1 MMFFILT
8 KNLKALSKLVCILL
22 ISSIAVWN
30 FAFVFIQNSV
40 SHDFAIFWL
49 NISSLGWCSIAVF
62 ALWLSLVLTERE
74 KVLSKWYFYL
84 IIFSITIFFI
94 YKQWTGYLIN
104 DIIRQSYGWS
114 PLWSESVWPWFFYA
128 YYCSIPLTVLYIGY
142 TTIKKRN
149 YFFEKR
155 IKLTITSGYIFF
167 TSAVVTDIILPRLHI
182 YSFPS
187 IGCALAL
194 ILASA
199 IIYGITKYRLMVIT
213 PAYAASEILATM
225 SDSLILIDT
234 EGKIIKVNNAILNL
248 LGYTIG
254 EFIGSPA
261 EILFPE
267 QIASDTA
274 GKLDTL
280 AKENSF
286 RDKQIFFRTKN
297 GENIPVSFS
306 CSALK
311 DKEGNYI
318 GIVGIARDMREFLQL
333 QEREREIAAEK
344 ARTEA
349 LQEKAWELQ
358 IAYDKL
364 KAAQT
369 QLIKSEKMAAV
380 GQLASGVAHEI
391 NNPLE
396 VIQGSARSII
406 KTIKENDPLYMPLKS
421 IDREALQCQR
431 MILDLLTFSRQR
443 NE

>member
-1 MMFFILT
+1 M
-8 KNLKALSKLVCILL
+8 
-22 ISSIAVWN
+22 
-30 FAFVFIQNSV
+30 
-40 SHDFAIFWL
+40 
-49 NISSLGWCSIAVF
+49 
-62 ALWLSLVLTERE
+62 
-74 KVLSKWYFYL
+74 
-84 IIFSITIFFI
+84 
-94 YKQWTGYLIN
+94 
-104 DIIRQSYGWS
+104 
-114 PLWSESVWPWFFYA
+114 
-128 YYCSIPLTVLYIGY
+128 
-142 TTIKKRN
+142 
-149 YFFEKR
+149 
-155 IKLTITSGYIFF
+155 
-167 TSAVVTDIILPRLHI
+167 VTDIILPRLHI